1 MKKNTEPKKND
12 PIDSGKN
19 SKRDIRRTNSA
30 EADRSNTGS
39 KSKAAK

>member
-30 EADRSNTGS
+30 EADRSNRRS
-39 KSKAAK
+39 KSKVPK

>member
-1 MKKNTEPKKND
+1 MKKTTAPKKD
-12 PIDSGKN
+12 DSFDSGKN
-19 SKRDIRRTNSA
+19 NKRDTRRTNSA